1 MKKNITLIIT
11 LSFFLLSC
19 GYTAIYSNKKNVNFK
34 IASISID
41 GNREINNLIKANL
54 MKYTIG
60 EKDINHNISII
71 SEYEKKIV
79 TKDST
84 GSATDFQLSIK
95 TTLKV
100 STLNT
105 NKENK
110 TNTFNYSNKTNIKNN
125 ENKLEQKNLE
135 RTVKNNL
142 TTTII
147 NKIIFDLS
155 NLR

>member
-19 GYTAIYSNKKNVNFK
+19 GYTAIYSQKRNVDFK
-34 IASISID
+34 IISISLE

-54 MKYTIG
+54 VRYTVG
-60 EKDINHNISII
+60 EKDIKHNISII
-71 SEYEKKIV
+71 SEYEKKIL

-84 GSATDFQLSIK
+84 GSATDFQLSINTK
-95 TTLKV
+95 LKV
-100 STLNT
+100 STLNS
-105 NKENK
+105 NKDNI
-110 TNTFNYSNKTNIKNN
+110 TNTFDYSNKSNIKNN
-125 ENKLEQKNLE
+125 DNKLEQKNLE
-135 RTVKNNL
+135 RTVKINL